1 MTSNNGKPKRTRR
14 LGTLAV
20 AEQCD
25 SGDLRVIDT
34 NVSFKASSEAV
45 RWIRQNGQDCTT
57 YRVIR
62 LGSVVKVRKVTQTR
76 LDIQ

>member
-14 LGTLAV
+14 LGALAV

-34 NVSFKASSEAV
+34 GVSFKASSETV
-45 RWIRQNGQDCTT
+45 KWIRENGQDGTT